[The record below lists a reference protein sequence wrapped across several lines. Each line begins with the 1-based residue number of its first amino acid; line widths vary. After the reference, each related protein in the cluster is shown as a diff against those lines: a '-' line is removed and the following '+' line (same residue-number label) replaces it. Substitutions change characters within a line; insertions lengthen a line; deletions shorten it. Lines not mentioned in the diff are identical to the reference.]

1 MSTRPIHAGYPGH
14 VEAQASPVTSV
25 FQRDRYIAAARE
37 RQRHREALQSEL
49 VVLSRQINEAEAKAD
64 RLRLIRAGIEAQL
77 ARASA

>member
-1 MSTRPIHAGYPGH
+1 MSTRSIHAGYPGLI
-14 VEAQASPVTSV
+14 EAERAFGLP

-37 RQRHREALQSEL
+37 RQRHREALQREL
-49 VVLSRQINEAEAKAD
+49 VILSRQINEAEAKAD